1 MVSGAAPSKAK
12 TLQKDLLPVSGRLST
27 SGRGYKDPE
36 VGSVPITDFFSDSFV
51 SWFRR
56 MSSLVM
62 VFFVF
67 RSTISLASARG
78 PFPASQRTLPAREV
92 ILPTDAEAFPRFLSC
107 WVWLQLGL
115 NAWRPPT
122 LAEFATCDII
132 MAAIFFQGNCRL
144 MCKTTTLS
152 ADYETL
158 KKSVQMVEECL

>member
-1 MVSGAAPSKAK
+1 MIKYWDGVAVSRGSRIEPYQAAVDGLWCGAIEGKDAPE
-12 TLQKDLLPVSGRLST
+12 RLAACLRPPLHL
-27 SGRGYKDPE
+27 GPRYKDPE

-92 ILPTDAEAFPRFLSC
+92 ILPTDAEAFPYFLSC
-107 WVWLQLGL
+107 WVWLVGL

-122 LAEFATCDII
+122 LADITACDII
-132 MAAIFFQGNCRL
+132 MAAIFSQENC
-144 MCKTTTLS
+144 
-152 ADYETL
+152 
-158 KKSVQMVEECL
+158 